1 MTPYDSSVRN
11 VIFSRTTRDEV
22 SSIHLEAIAAPSLL
36 LVDRLVGWLVD
47 RLVGWLVDRFLGWLV
62 DRLVDWR
69 VDRLVGW
76 RIDRLVGWQLVELRV
91 KRFKSHEY

>member
-1 MTPYDSSVRN
+1 MTPYVSSARN
-11 VIFSRTTRDEV
+11 VIFSRTTRDEET
-22 SSIHLEAIAAPSLL
+22 SSIHLEAIATPSLL

-47 RLVGWLVDRFLGWLV
+47 RLAGWL
-62 DRLVDWR
+62 

-76 RIDRLVGWQLVELRV
+76 RIGRLVGWQLVELRV